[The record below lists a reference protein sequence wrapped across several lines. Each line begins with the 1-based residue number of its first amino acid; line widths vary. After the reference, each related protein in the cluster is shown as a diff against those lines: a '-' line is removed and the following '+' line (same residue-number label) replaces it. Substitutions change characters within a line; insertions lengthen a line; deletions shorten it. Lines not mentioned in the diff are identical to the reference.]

1 MRCSNPFTTS
11 AGQAYGCGQCMP
23 CRLNKRRE
31 WTHRILLEANLR
43 EDNAFVTLT
52 YDDANLSYAGNRPTL
67 VPRDVTNWLKVIR
80 KQIAPLRIRYF
91 IVGEYG
97 DDTERPHYHAALF
110 GFPTC
115 AYGQSRNWLSRCCD
129 NCELVRTTWRKGK
142 VFLGTLEPHSAQYV
156 AGYVTKK
163 MTAKADD
170 RLGGRYPEFARM
182 SLRPGIGADFMHEV
196 ASSLMNFNLETSEV
210 DVPSTLRHGKKE
222 LPLGRYLTKKLR
234 TYVGKDENT
243 PEAVTQNLAEEL
255 LPLRVA
261 SKTDKDAPSL
271 KLQIIKQ
278 SAGKVA
284 SMEARAKIYKQR
296 KTI

>member
-11 AGQAYGCGQCMP
+11 SGHAYGCGQCMP

-43 EDNAFVTLT
+43 SDNAFVTLT
-52 YDDANLSYAGNRPTL
+52 YDDDHMPKDMSLDPKH
-67 VPRDVTNWLKVIR
+67 VQDWLKRFR
-80 KQIAPLRIRYF
+80 KAIEPARVRYF

-97 DDTERPHYHAALF
+97 DETQRPHYHAALF

-115 AYGQSRNWLSRCCD
+115 LYGQSRNWLNRCCS
-129 NCELVRTTWRKGK
+129 NCELVRETWRFGK

-163 MTAKADD
+163 MTGKNDE
-170 RLGGRYPEFARM
+170 RLRGRYPEFARM

-196 ASSLMNFNLETSEV
+196 ASSLLEFNLDTSEV

-234 TYVGKDENT
+234 TYVGKEENT
-243 PEAVTQNLAEEL
+243 PEAVTQKLAEEL

-261 SKTDKDAPSL
+261 AKTDQEAPSL
-271 KLQIIKQ
+271 KKQIIKQ

-296 KTI
+296 KNL